1 MGPVDAVG
9 VQHVAASQLLLSDH
23 SRICAAT
30 FLFFFAGAE
39 KLKAFRCE
47 V

>member
-9 VQHVAASQLLLSDH
+9 VQHVAALNYFYLTIAGFGQQH
-23 SRICAAT
+23 FC
-30 FLFFFAGAE
+30 FFFAGAE